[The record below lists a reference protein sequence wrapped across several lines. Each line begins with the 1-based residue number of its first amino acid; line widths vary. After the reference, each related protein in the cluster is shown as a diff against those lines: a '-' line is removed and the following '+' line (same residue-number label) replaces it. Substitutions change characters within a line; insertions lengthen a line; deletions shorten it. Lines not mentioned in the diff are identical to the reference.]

1 MSDAATILQ
10 QCDILAGDSEEPDR
24 LTRRYATPALRA
36 AGERV
41 AEWMRAAGMATR
53 FDNAGNLIGRFACPD
68 ASAPALLMG
77 SHLDTVRD
85 AGKYD
90 GMLGVLLATACVA
103 RLRREGRALPFHI
116 EVYAFADEEGL
127 RFHTA
132 YLGSSVIAGT
142 LDNATLSLT
151 DPDGI
156 SLVDALRAAGGDPDK
171 LAGDRRDHTGLLGYI
186 ETHIEQGPVLEA
198 LGLPVGVVTAI
209 QGQSRFDVRFAGTAG
224 HAGTV
229 PVALRRDALCAAAE
243 FTLAVETLARETEG
257 LVATVGQLA
266 IYPGA
271 SNVIPGQAT
280 LSLDVRHP
288 ADERRE
294 AACAR
299 LRESAEAIGERRGV
313 RVAWD
318 ALQSTRAV
326 PCDERLAA
334 LLATAVTEAGYPV
347 HRLPSGAGHDAAIMA
362 HLTGV
367 AMLFVRCAG
376 GISHSPLE
384 AVTEDDVA
392 IALDALTRCVTL
404 LASERGR
411 P

>member
-1 MSDAATILQ
+1 MSDAPTILA
-10 QCDILAGDSEEPDR
+10 QCDTLAGYSEEPDR
-24 LTRRYATPALRA
+24 LTRRFATRALRA
-36 AGERV
+36 AGEQV
-41 AEWMRAAGMATR
+41 AEWMRAAGMTTR

-68 ASAPALLMG
+68 ENAPTLLLG

-116 EVYAFADEEGL
+116 EVYGFADEEGL

-132 YLGSSVIAGT
+132 YLGSSVVAGT
-142 LDNATLSLT
+142 LDNATLALT
-151 DPDGI
+151 DPDGAPLAEAI
-156 SLVDALRAAGGDPDK
+156 RAAGGDPDM
-171 LAGDRRDHTGLLGYI
+171 LAGDRRDRSGLLGYI

-198 LGLPVGVVTAI
+198 QGLPVGIVTAI
-209 QGQSRFDVRFAGTAG
+209 QGQSRFDVGFSGTAG

-229 PVALRRDALCAAAE
+229 PVALRHDALCAAAE
-243 FTLAVETLARETEG
+243 FTLAVESLARETEG

-266 IYPGA
+266 VYPGA

-288 ADERRE
+288 EDGLRE

-299 LRESAEAIGERRGV
+299 LRKSAEAIGGRRGAQ
-313 RVAWD
+313 VAWD

-326 PCDERLAA
+326 PCDERLAG
-334 LLATAVTEAGYPV
+334 LLATAVTEVSYPV

-362 HLTGV
+362 GMTGV

-384 AVTEDDVA
+384 AVTEGDVA
-392 IALDALTRCVTL
+392 VALDVLSRFVAL
-404 LASERGR
+404 LAAERGR

>member
-1 MSDAATILQ
+1 MSDASDILA
-10 QCDILAGDSEEPDR
+10 QCDILAGYSEEPDR

-36 AGERV
+36 AGEAV
-41 AEWMRAAGMATR
+41 ADWMRTAGMTTR
-53 FDNAGNLIGRFACPD
+53 FDNAGNLIGRLACAD
-68 ASAPALLMG
+68 ANAPTLLMG

-90 GMLGVLLATACVA
+90 GILGVLLATACVA
-103 RLRREGRALPFHI
+103 RLHRAGQALPFHI

-132 YLGSSVIAGT
+132 YLGSSAVAGT
-142 LDNATLSLT
+142 LDTAALALT

-156 SLVDALRAAGGDPDK
+156 SLVEAMRAAGGDPEK
-171 LAGDRRDHTGLLGYI
+171 LAGDRRDTTGLLGYI
-186 ETHIEQGPVLEA
+186 ETHIEQGPVLDQ

-209 QGQSRFDVRFAGTAG
+209 QGQSRFDVGFSGVAG

-229 PVALRRDALCAAAE
+229 PVALRHDALTAASE
-243 FTLAVETLARETEG
+243 FILAVETLARETEG
-257 LVATVGQLA
+257 LVATIGQLSV
-266 IYPGA
+266 YPGA

-288 ADERRE
+288 EDAQRE

-299 LRESAEAIGERRGV
+299 LREAAEVIGARRGV
-313 RVAWD
+313 RVSWD
-318 ALQSTRAV
+318 AFQATRAV
-326 PCDERLAA
+326 PCDERLAG
-334 LLATAVTEAGYPV
+334 LLATAIGDTGYPI
-347 HRLPSGAGHDAAIMA
+347 HQLPSGAGHDAAIMSR
-362 HLTGV
+362 LTGV

-376 GISHSPLE
+376 GVSHSPLE
-384 AVTEDDVA
+384 AVTEEDVA
-392 IALDALTRCVTL
+392 VALDVLSRFVAL
-404 LASERGR
+404 LAAGRGQ